1 MDTPC
6 PLRVGHCRAKLAK
19 DFSAFQILPF
29 NLHIWSSIVKS
40 YPDIATEISAEL
52 KKVREGIPD
61 VSQAFSGLAKAAMK
75 KGALDPKTKEL
86 IAFAIGVASRCDGCL
101 AFHAEAL
108 VKLGASREEVLETLG
123 VAVYMGG
130 GPSLM
135 YAAHGIQAFD
145 QFLEKK

>member
-1 MDTPC
+1 M
-6 PLRVGHCRAKLAK
+6 L
-19 DFSAFQILPF
+19 
-29 NLHIWSSIVKS
+29 IWSKTILQRALMKS
-40 YPDIATEISAEL
+40 YPEIAAEISTEL

-75 KGALDPKTKEL
+75 KGVLDSKTKEL

-101 AFHAEAL
+101 AFHAKAL
-108 VKLGASREEVLETLG
+108 VELGASREEVLETLG

-135 YAAHGIQAFD
+135 YAAYGIQAFD
-145 QFLEKK
+145 EFLSGQA